1 MKVIIPVAG
10 AGTKLRPHT
19 YTQPKALIPMAGKTI
34 LGVILDQLSEY
45 DFEEYIFVVGYLGE
59 KIQDYV
65 KEYYG
70 HLNCKFVTQTDRS
83 GTGHAIYL
91 TKDLVG
97 SSEVFIVYGD
107 TICDFIL

>member
-34 LGVILDQLSEY
+34 LGVILDQLSSFQ
-45 DFEEYIFVVGYLGE
+45 FEEYVFVVGYLGE
-59 KIQDYV
+59 KIQDYIRQ
-65 KEYYG
+65 YYPN
-70 HLNCKFVTQTDRS
+70 LNCSFVQQNDRK

-91 TKDLVG
+91 TKDVVLYAIIIYKRFFTTNIR
-97 SSEVFIVYGD
+97 S
-107 TICDFIL
+107 